1 MTQLESVPRTH
12 ELKPPGSWTSPSD
25 HFLVALSHPWYRALI
40 AIQDTIVQETAAF
53 WAKRG
58 VRLLLLPI
66 TTGSISSPMGLG
78 SDSEPVSVEIG
89 GERTYLADSM
99 QFLLEYGSRL
109 TPPGC
114 YYVMPSFRGEAT
126 DRTHMS
132 EFFHSEAEIT
142 GTLDD
147 VIGTVE
153 AYLRALAAA
162 LLARNADDVRAAAG
176 ATDHLER
183 LVAAPSVPRLTF
195 DEAATMLARR
205 GGEVKTDPVHGFRT
219 VPRAS
224 EQILID
230 HCGGAVWLT
239 HWDQLAVPFYQAL
252 APDGRTTLNGD
263 LLIGQGEALGAGE
276 RHRTGAEVLEA
287 LRRHGVSGDEYE
299 WYIAMKENYPL
310 TTSGFGLG
318 IERFLLW
325 VLNHD
330 DVRDLQLLPRM
341 RGHGLVP

>member
-1 MTQLESVPRTH
+1 VTQVESAARTY
-12 ELKPPGSWTSPSD
+12 EFRPPGSWASPRD
-25 HFLVALSHPWYRALI
+25 HFLVALSHPWYRALV
-40 AIQDTIVQETAAF
+40 AIQDTIVQATAAF
-53 WAKRG
+53 WAERDI
-58 VRLLLLPI
+58 RHLLLPI

-99 QFLLEYGSRL
+99 QFLLEYGCRVS
-109 TPPGC
+109 PPGC

-142 GTLDD
+142 GTLED

-153 AYLRALAAA
+153 EYLRALAAA
-162 LLARNADDVRAAAG
+162 LLARNPGDVQAAVG
-176 ATDHLER
+176 TTGHLER
-183 LVAAPSVPRLTF
+183 LVATPSLPRLTF
-195 DEAATMLARR
+195 DEAAAVLGRR
-205 GGEVKTDPVHGFRT
+205 GGELRTDPAHGFRT

-224 EQILID
+224 EQLLMEY
-230 HCGGAVWLT
+230 CGGIVWLT

-252 APDGRTTLNGD
+252 SADGRTTLNGD
-263 LLIGQGEALGAGE
+263 LLIGQGEAIGAGE
-276 RHRTGAEVLEA
+276 RHRTGAEVLDA
-287 LRRHGVSGDEYE
+287 LRRHEVSPGDYE
-299 WYIAMKENYPL
+299 WYVAMKENHPL

-325 VLNHD
+325 VLDHN